1 MSEFGPNK
9 KETTRIALDLIAL
22 VLASI
27 AFSLFIVSAVQE
39 NNWTVPL
46 IVPSAGIIVLEIMA
60 IFNEINQ
67 LSLRIRLEE
76 SDARMELLSDIR
88 EEMGWGR

>member
-9 KETTRIALDLIAL
+9 RETTRIALNL
-22 VLASI
+22 VSLVFASI
-27 AFSLFIVSAVQE
+27 AVSLFTVSAVQE
-39 NNWTVPL
+39 NIWMGVL
-46 IVPSAGIIVLEIMA
+46 IVPSAAIIVLEIMA

-76 SDARMELLSDIR
+76 SDHRMEMLADVR
-88 EEMGWGR
+88 EEMGWDR